1 MNELT
6 IIESARLQE
15 LEQQMEQDQAAF
27 ARYGNALLEIR
38 ESRLYRQSHATFE
51 DYCLER
57 WQMNRAYAGK
67 LISAAQVATNLYP
80 IGYKPESEG
89 QVRPLVSLEP
99 DQQREVWQKAVETA
113 PKGKVTAAH
122 VERVKKE

>member
-51 DYCLER
+51 DYCRER
-57 WQMNRAYAGK
+57 WQLSKRHANR
-67 LISAAQVATNLYP
+67 LIESVDVISNLGTMVP
-80 IGYKPESEG
+80 TLPTSER
-89 QVRPLVSLEP
+89 QVRPLV
-99 DQQREVWQKAVETA
+99 D
-113 PKGKVTAAH
+113 
-122 VERVKKE
+122 